1 MSCEKHSAVPLEYR
15 WHASVQSE
23 SLRLGAAPDQNLGN
37 HSRSATLAT
46 RAAHEAQRRKSLLA
60 VCSPLACRDS
70 VTWPGIWIVS
80 EDVLHLG
87 RGRSASARRD
97 DLPTDGL
104 SEPPWVRVRRRFLE
118 DTIDACERIVVSLLA
133 VCRAALCQRGHVE
146 DIHVGLNL
154 HELLLEPCHSAN
166 VLQTCGKRRIG
177 LQAHARRSVDDA
189 E

>member
-1 MSCEKHSAVPLEYR
+1 MRVC
-15 WHASVQSE
+15 
-23 SLRLGAAPDQNLGN
+23 
-37 HSRSATLAT
+37 SRSHFGWVLHLIRTWATTLPLRNPSNPSCARSSKEKKLA
-46 RAAHEAQRRKSLLA
+46 RRMLA
-60 VCSPLACRDS
+60 SCLCRDS
-70 VTWPGIWIVS
+70 VTWPGVWIVS